1 MIPPRTIS
9 PRTQVV
15 PRSAWKQKERLG
27 EWDYWATTYFLFP
40 IQGLKINNHLKK
52 KFLLLFFFFFFFRV
66 TPAAY
71 GGSQVRGLIR
81 AVAAGLYHSLRNVR
95 SKPHLQPT
103 PQLTAMLYP

>member
-1 MIPPRTIS
+1 MGLLGHHLLSVSYTG
-9 PRTQVV
+9 
-15 PRSAWKQKERLG
+15 AKDKQSFE
-27 EWDYWATTYFLFP
+27 
-40 IQGLKINNHLKK
+40 KK

>member
-1 MIPPRTIS
+1 MGLLGHHLLSVSYTGAKDKQS
-9 PRTQVV
+9 FEKKV
-15 PRSAWKQKERLG
+15 SA
-27 EWDYWATTYFLFP
+27 A
-40 IQGLKINNHLKK
+40 
-52 KFLLLFFFFFFFRV
+52 FFFFFFFRV